1 MIQLPV
7 FLFIMCYNG
16 LASMVKLVNTRD
28 LKFLA
33 ERFAGSTPATRTKK
47 ET

>member
-1 MIQLPV
+1 MKI
-7 FLFIMCYNG
+7 N
-16 LASMVKLVNTRD
+16 ASMVKLVNTRD

-47 ET
+47 G